1 LNFELKSD
9 MPTNPSFTYQQAG
22 VDTEQ
27 ASTSL
32 KGLLHWVMQT
42 HTFRQDMGAVR
53 LPIGYYAN
61 VIDLGHGTG
70 LAISTDGVGSKL
82 LVAQLMDTYDTV
94 GIDCVAMNANDI
106 LCVGARPLSMVDYL
120 AVQAPHARLL
130 EELGRGLYEGAKQAN
145 ITIAG
150 GELAQ
155 IGEMIKGVRAGYA
168 FDLAATCVGIVPLDR
183 ILVGQDICAGDVLIG
198 LASSGIHSNGL
209 TLARRVL
216 LDQKGLR
223 VDQHIPELGHLLGE
237 ELLVPTRIYVR
248 EVCAMLD
255 AGLPIRA
262 LLHITGDGLLN
273 LRRIQ
278 AAMGFIIEQL
288 PEPQP
293 IFRLIQASG
302 RVSDAEMYQVFNMGV
317 GFCVVTT
324 PAAADQVH
332 AIARQHGV
340 TAYDLGQAV
349 ADPERRIWLKPKGL
363 VSAGNAFVSTAV
375 NHSGGPVSG
384 RES

>member
-1 LNFELKSD
+1 

-22 VDTEQ
+22 VDTDQ
-27 ASTSL
+27 ASRGL
-32 KGLLHWVMQT
+32 KGLLHWIVQT
-42 HTFRQDMGAVR
+42 HALRQDMGAVR

-61 VIDLGHGTG
+61 VIDIGHGTG

-82 LVAQLMDTYDTV
+82 LVAQLMDKYDTV

-120 AVQAPHARLL
+120 AVQAPEARLL
-130 EELGRGLYEGAKQAN
+130 EELGKGLYEGAKQAN

-155 IGEMIKGVRAGYA
+155 VGEMIKGVRDGYA
-168 FDLAATCVGIVPLDR
+168 FDLAATCVGTVPLDR
-183 ILVGQDICAGDVLIG
+183 LLVGQDIRDGDVLIG
-198 LASSGIHSNGL
+198 LGSTGVHSNGL

-216 LDQKGLR
+216 LDQEGLR
-223 VDQHIPELGHLLGE
+223 VDQHIPEFGRLLGE

-255 AGLPIRA
+255 AQLPIRA

-278 AAMGFIIEQL
+278 APMGFVIEQL

-293 IFRLIQASG
+293 IFRLIQARG

-324 PAAADQVH
+324 PAAATQVH
-332 AIARQHGV
+332 TIARQHNV
-340 TAYDLGQAV
+340 TSYNLGHAV
-349 ADPERRIWLKPKGL
+349 ADPARRIWIRPKNL
-363 VSAGNAFVSTAV
+363 VSDAHTFMVSESNPRV
-375 NHSGGPVSG
+375 IPGGA
-384 RES
+384 

>member
-1 LNFELKSD
+1 V
-9 MPTNPSFTYQQAG
+9 FTYQQAG
-22 VDTEQ
+22 VDTDR
-27 ASTSL
+27 ASTGL
-32 KGLLHWVMQT
+32 KGLLHWVVQT
-42 HTFRQDMGAVR
+42 HAWRQDAGAVR

-61 VIDLGHGTG
+61 VIDIGHGIG

-82 LVAQLMDTYDTV
+82 LVAQLMDKYDTV

-120 AVQAPHARLL
+120 AVQTPQPRLL
-130 EELGRGLYEGAKQAN
+130 EELGKGLYEGAKQAN

-155 IGEMIKGVRAGYA
+155 IGEMIKGVRDGYA
-168 FDLAATCVGIVPLDR
+168 FDLAATCVGTVPLDR
-183 ILVGQDICAGDVLIG
+183 LLVGQDIRVGDLLLG
-198 LASSGIHSNGL
+198 LASTGIHSNGL

-216 LDQKGLR
+216 LDQEGLR
-223 VDQHIPELGHLLGE
+223 VDQHVPELGRLLGE
-237 ELLVPTRIYVR
+237 ELLAPTRIYVR

-255 AGLPIRA
+255 AQLPIKA

-278 AAMGFIIEQL
+278 APMGFVIDQL
-288 PEPQP
+288 PEPPP
-293 IFRLIQASG
+293 IFRLIQAHG

-317 GFCVVTT
+317 GFCVVTA
-324 PAAADQVH
+324 PMAAAQVH

-340 TAYDLGQAV
+340 IAYDLGHAV
-349 ADPERRIWLKPKGL
+349 VDPERRIWVRPKHL
-363 VSAGNAFVSTAV
+363 VSAGNTFVP
-375 NHSGGPVSG
+375 GEPGPHRNPAS
-384 RES
+384 